1 MRALAS
7 RPSLGRVGLAERA
20 DDKVGTYSMGMRQ
33 RLGVAAC
40 LLGDPELLLL
50 DEPMNGLDPAG
61 IHEMRA
67 LIGSLVDE
75 GRTVMLSSHLLDEV
89 ERTCDVVAIV
99 DRGQVVRQGSI
110 DELVRS
116 AGAAALYVDCDEPA
130 KAKEL
135 IDDARVARRRSAH

>member
-67 LIGSLVDE
+67 MIEQPG
-75 GRTVMLSSHLLDEV
+75 GRRPDCDAVLSSPG
-89 ERTCDVVAIV
+89 RSRADV
-99 DRGQVVRQGSI
+99 
-110 DELVRS
+110 
-116 AGAAALYVDCDEPA
+116 
-130 KAKEL
+130 
-135 IDDARVARRRSAH
+135 